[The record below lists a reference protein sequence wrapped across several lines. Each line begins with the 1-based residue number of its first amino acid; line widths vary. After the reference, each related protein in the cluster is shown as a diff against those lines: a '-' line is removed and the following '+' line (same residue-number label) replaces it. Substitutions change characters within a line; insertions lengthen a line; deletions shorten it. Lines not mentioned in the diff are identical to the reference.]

1 MLVIVIKLRII
12 IGGLKI
18 DIKLITYEKTICIYL
33 WTIYLLHKIYIF

>member
-18 DIKLITYEKTICIYL
+18 DIKLITYEKNYL
-33 WTIYLLHKIYIF
+33 YLFMDNLFIT